1 VDQAHKAFGVRFLAA
16 LLGVGGLFGIG
27 LGLYMGYQYLQQH
40 WVFIFLVA
48 AFVAVFAWS
57 TLTGARLWRGD
68 ARGWKWAIILLIA
81 QIPVLTVPGFSYE
94 FYTGLAIKLLG
105 GNVQNNFAM
114 GFGTS
119 INVYLDVRI
128 NDLIYGV
135 NLFAFGAAIYL
146 LYKKP
151 NSVLQL
157 RRRAPV
163 TAV

>member
-1 VDQAHKAFGVRFLAA
+1 MDQAHRAFGVRFLAV
-16 LLGVGGLFGIG
+16 LLGVGGLLGIG
-27 LGLYMGYQYLQQH
+27 LGLYLGYQYLQQH
-40 WVFIFLVA
+40 WIFIFLVA
-48 AFVAVFAWS
+48 AFLAVFAWS
-57 TLTGARLWRGD
+57 TLAGARLWRGD
-68 ARGWKWAIILLIA
+68 ERGWKWAIILFVA

-105 GNVQNNFAM
+105 GNVENNFPL

-135 NLFAFGAAIYL
+135 NLFALGAAVYL
-146 LYKKP
+146 LNKKP
-151 NSVLQL
+151 NSVLPL